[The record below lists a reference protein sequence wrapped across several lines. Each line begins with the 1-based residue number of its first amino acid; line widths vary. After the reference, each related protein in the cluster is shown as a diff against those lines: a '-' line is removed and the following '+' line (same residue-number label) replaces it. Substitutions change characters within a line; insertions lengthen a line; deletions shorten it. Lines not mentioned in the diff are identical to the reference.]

1 MHAQQFTRGQHVT
14 VMINDRTAPQ
24 NVPLEYVVE
33 GYWDEITGKS
43 WMWSDGNIAAMNYGM
58 RSGLKGLPVDDEV
71 LYGKI
76 GALGYLVHVSEI
88 VTDPA
93 EV

>member
-1 MHAQQFTRGQHVT
+1 MSTRTDYKGQTVT
-14 VMINDRTAPQ
+14 VIINDPTAPKD
-24 NVPLEYVVE
+24 VPLTYVVE

-43 WMWSDGNIAAMNYGM
+43 WMWSNGNFAAMNYGM
-58 RSGLKGLPVDDEV
+58 RSGLKGLPTDDNV

-88 VTDPA
+88 MS
-93 EV
+93 